1 MLLSNNTNG
10 RRFAEFAMGNKT
22 APQKLDQSVNTEGRA
37 DQRPSAAIDEI
48 RQILLG
54 DALRDCQARLAEAE
68 ALIERLGRNLD
79 DKFADLHETP
89 WDDLRTS
96 LSALWYRFDILDRRF
111 GELDAAV
118 RDRLVN
124 AASTFDT
131 ANALDERLRA
141 IERKLWGDG

>member
-1 MLLSNNTNG
+1 
-10 RRFAEFAMGNKT
+10 MGNKT
-22 APQKLDQSVNTEGRA
+22 APQNLHKSVNTKGRA
-37 DQRPSAAIDEI
+37 DEGPSAAIDEI

-68 ALIERLGRNLD
+68 ALIERLDRDLEA
-79 DKFADLHETP
+79 KFADLHETP

-96 LSALWYRFDILDRRF
+96 ISALWYRFDILDRRF
-111 GELDAAV
+111 GELGGDV

-124 AASTFDT
+124 ASSALDT